1 MIYLFIISYII
12 IVIGIILLILS
23 SIKVNRE
30 VNLVRNNNC
39 NYAILIPARDES
51 KVIENL
57 LKSIEIQNE
66 DMSNVYVI
74 VEDKDDITC
83 KITKRYG
90 ANIYIRKKPIR
101 SRKGY
106 ALDECIK
113 KILKTKHYDLYFIF
127 DADNILDSNFIKN
140 ILKSWKK
147 GYEIT
152 TGYRNI
158 LNPTNVV
165 SGCSGLVFSLVNNVL
180 NKQNIKHN
188 RPIILSGTGFYISG
202 RIIEQLHGFPFN
214 TLTED
219 YDLSLYVSANNI
231 SCTYNDK
238 AIFFDE
244 QPTDLKCSIKQ
255 RTRWIKG
262 FFETR
267 KKRLKN
273 VKGDLFQKLGIMPIV
288 FTLVGLFLLFI
299 TSLINIFVSNKSYML
314 LFLIPIIIYVVLF
327 LLTVLVL
334 KKEKKYLNLNKSLKI
349 KCLFFNPIFLSTFV
363 ICFFKA
369 ISNKDIKWDKINH
382 NG

>member
-23 SIKVNRE
+23 SIKVNKE

-90 ANIYIRKKPIR
+90 ANIYIRKKPVR

-140 ILKSWKK
+140 MLKSWKK

-244 QPTDLKCSIKQ
+244 QPTDLKCSMKQ

>member
-23 SIKVNRE
+23 SIKVNKE

-90 ANIYIRKKPIR
+90 ANIYIRKKPVR

-140 ILKSWKK
+140 MLKSWKK
-147 GYEIT
+147 GYEIA

-219 YDLSLYVSANNI
+219 YELSLYVSANNI

-244 QPTDLKCSIKQ
+244 QPTDLKCSMKQ

>member
-23 SIKVNRE
+23 SIKVNKE

-90 ANIYIRKKPIR
+90 ANIYIRKKPVR

-140 ILKSWKK
+140 MLKSWKK
-147 GYEIT
+147 GYEIA

-244 QPTDLKCSIKQ
+244 QPTDLKCSMKQ